1 MRTHHVGLK
10 AAIDSGGRR
19 GGDWRRLKKLPAA
32 FWSPSS
38 KPGCFVQGDGSTWQ
52 YGDRTS
58 ELVRFIRNLW
68 QHFADQRAEV
78 QRAIVGCGGDG
89 AQSASGARLEL
100 SVEEQEAAVAR
111 CFFEVLF
118 PALLASLRKAE
129 ATARQAVPE
138 AK

>member
-1 MRTHHVGLK
+1 MHAGLK

-78 QRAIVGCGGDG
+78 QRAIVGCGGG
-89 AQSASGARLEL
+89 VALSASGAGLEL
-100 SVEEQEAAVAR
+100 PVEEQEAAVAR

-118 PALLASLRKAE
+118 PSLLASLRKAE
-129 ATARQAVPE
+129 ATARQGAP
-138 AK
+138 